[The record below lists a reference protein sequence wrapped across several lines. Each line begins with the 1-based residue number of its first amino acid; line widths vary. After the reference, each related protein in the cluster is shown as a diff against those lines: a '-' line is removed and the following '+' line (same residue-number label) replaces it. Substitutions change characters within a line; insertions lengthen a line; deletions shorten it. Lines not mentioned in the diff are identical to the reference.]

1 MKPLPLPTLLSHA
14 LVAFIMEFDN
24 EFEHRTPHR
33 TTKHGAT
40 PGSHRAPFL
49 LSMVMWSGFLR
60 FVPDE
65 GIAVSDFQRVAQ
77 LPKKNL
83 RTWLTRMSEWWGYVT
98 LEPNTTDDRST
109 KGGASWIIRPTPGG
123 RRALES
129 WRPLTGIIEGRWRER
144 FGRDAIEQLRES
156 LLALADRCAVDM
168 PNFLPILGYG
178 LRSDLPDQPRHA
190 SSDRALPALLSKVLL
205 AFAIDFERES
215 ELALAICANVLR
227 LATDDGVPVRELP
240 RLAGVSKEAIA
251 IALSFLEKRG
261 YANVEPQSAASR
273 TKVLKLTA
281 KGLAARQSYE
291 QLVQAIE
298 ERWQDRFG
306 RDTIAALRTSLE
318 RIDGELLRGLEPYPN
333 CWRAAVPRPESLP
346 HYPMI
351 LHRGGFPD
359 GS

>member
-14 LVAFIMEFDN
+14 LVAFIIEFDN

-33 TTKHGAT
+33 TTRHGTT
-40 PGSHRAPFL
+40 PGSCRAPFL

-65 GIAVSDFQRVAQ
+65 GISVSEFQRLAR

-98 LEPNTTDDRST
+98 LEPNAAEDPLM
-109 KGGASWIIRPTPGG
+109 KGGAGWIIRPTPGG
-123 RRALES
+123 TKALES
-129 WRPLTGIIEGRWRER
+129 WRPLTGIIEERWQARL
-144 FGRDAIEQLRES
+144 GRDAVEELRDS
-156 LLALADRCAVDM
+156 LSALVNKFEVDL
-168 PNFLPILGYG
+168 PDFLPILGYG
-178 LRSDLPDQPRHA
+178 LRSDLPDLHSHA
-190 SSDRALPALLSKVLL
+190 PSDSALPSLLSRALL
-205 AFAIDFERES
+205 AFAIEFERES
-215 ELALAICANVLR
+215 DLALAICANVLR
-227 LATDDGVPVRELP
+227 LVNEDGVPVRELP

-273 TKVLKLTA
+273 TKVLKLTS
-281 KGLAARQSYE
+281 KGRHARETYH

-306 RDTIAALRTSLE
+306 KNVITGLRTSLE
-318 RIDGELLRGLEPYPN
+318 RLDGELFRGLDPYPN
-333 CWRAAVPRPESLP
+333 CWRVAVPRPEGLP

>member
-14 LVAFIMEFDN
+14 LVAFIIELDN

-40 PGSHRAPFL
+40 AGSHRAPFL

-60 FVPDE
+60 FVPEE
-65 GIAVSDFQRVAQ
+65 GISAGEFQRLTQ

-83 RTWLTRMSEWWGYVT
+83 RTSLTRMSEWWGYVT
-98 LEPNTTDDRST
+98 LEPNTTEDRSVKT
-109 KGGASWIIRPTPGG
+109 GTDWIIRPTPGG
-123 RRALES
+123 LRALES
-129 WRPLTGIIEGRWRER
+129 WRPLTGIIEERWQARL
-144 FGRDAIEQLRES
+144 GRDAIEQFRGS
-156 LLALADRCAVDM
+156 LSALVNKFEVDL
-168 PNFLPILGYG
+168 PDCLPILGYG

-205 AFAIDFERES
+205 AFAIEFERES

-227 LATDDGVPVRELP
+227 LVNDDGVPVRELP

-261 YANVEPQSAASR
+261 YANVEPPSSGSR
-273 TKVLKLTA
+273 VKVLRLTP
-281 KGLAARQSYE
+281 KGRHARETYH
-291 QLVQAIE
+291 QLLQAIE

-306 RDTIAALRTSLE
+306 RKVIAGLRAALE
-318 RIDGELLRGLEPYPN
+318 RIDGELFRGLDPHPN
-333 CWRAAVPRPESLP
+333 CWRAAVARPESLP

>member
-14 LVAFIMEFDN
+14 LVAFIIEFDN

-33 TTKHGAT
+33 TTRYGAT

-49 LSMVMWSGFLR
+49 LSMVIWSGFLR

-65 GIAVSDFQRVAQ
+65 GISVGEFQHASQ
-77 LPKKNL
+77 LPRKNL
-83 RTWLTRMSEWWGYVT
+83 RIWLARMSEWWGYVT
-98 LEPNTTDDRST
+98 LEPSTTEDRSA
-109 KGGASWIIRPTPGG
+109 KGSAGWVIRPTPGG
-123 RRALES
+123 RKALEC
-129 WRPLTGIIEGRWRER
+129 WRPLTGVIEERWQARL
-144 FGRDAIEQLRES
+144 GRDAVEKLRDS
-156 LLALADRCAVDM
+156 LSALVSKFEVDL
-168 PNFLPILGYG
+168 PDFLPILGYG
-178 LRSDLPDQPRHA
+178 LRSGLPDQQRRA
-190 SSDRALPALLSKVLL
+190 SSDRTLPTLFSKVLL
-205 AFAIDFERES
+205 AFAIEFERES

-227 LATDDGVPVRELP
+227 LVNNDGVPVRELP

-261 YANVEPQSAASR
+261 YANVEPLSAASR

-298 ERWQDRFG
+298 ERWHDRFG
-306 RDTIAALRTSLE
+306 RNVIAGLRAALEWT
-318 RIDGELLRGLEPYPN
+318 DGVLFRGLDPYPD
-333 CWRAAVPRPESLP
+333 CWRAAVPRPEGLP